1 MIAASRTPAVSA
13 ASVHRQNLLNIAP
26 PLRSTFMPF
35 LYASARGRLDFLRAN
50 AHLCF
55 QRFARAVGSLKMVH
69 DLTSNDKYRGA
80 SYEGNE
86 SNLRGYGSARGR
98 MTGSHGRSALSR
110 LTGYLSSLVE
120 AVADAKMRRVRREL
134 ELFAAFAWI
143 SRTRYGS
150 QLAAR
155 AQSMIRTRIRS
166 GNDTPATSPKTSFLN
181 TIYIGLLA
189 FLFPT

>member
-1 MIAASRTPAVSA
+1 
-13 ASVHRQNLLNIAP
+13 
-26 PLRSTFMPF
+26 
-35 LYASARGRLDFLRAN
+35 
-50 AHLCF
+50 
-55 QRFARAVGSLKMVH
+55 MVH

-134 ELFAAFAWI
+134 ELRGIRLDQSDEVWI
-143 SRTRYGS
+143 ASSLREP
-150 QLAAR
+150 R
-155 AQSMIRTRIRS
+155 A
-166 GNDTPATSPKTSFLN
+166 
-181 TIYIGLLA
+181 
-189 FLFPT
+189 

>member
-1 MIAASRTPAVSA
+1 
-13 ASVHRQNLLNIAP
+13 
-26 PLRSTFMPF
+26 
-35 LYASARGRLDFLRAN
+35 
-50 AHLCF
+50 
-55 QRFARAVGSLKMVH
+55 MVH

-155 AQSMIRTRIRS
+155 AQSMIRTRVRS

-189 FLFPT
+189 FLFPTWYGPERKYHPEDHYMRGPGPKWRAKHAPDRPQTD